1 MKTLLAISLVI
12 GAGVLSW
19 ELVKMSSKKSKTRQ
33 TNKYGDEQR
42 KNNSTL

>member
-19 ELVKMSSKKSKTRQ
+19 ELVKMSSKKSNNRYKTRQ
-33 TNKYGDEQR
+33 TNKYGDE
-42 KNNSTL
+42 